1 MPSKIDMTGI
11 RFGHLVVVAPAESRG
26 RQTRWV
32 CQCDCGSVITTPTR
46 MFRFSGKTSC
56 GCDTF
61 SKRSDK
67 MKTHG
72 LTKSRTYKSWMMM
85 KSRCAN
91 SNYSH
96 YKYYGGRGIKVC
108 QEWVDSFET
117 FMADMGVRPDGGT
130 LDRIDSD
137 GDYTKENCR
146 WATREQQV
154 DNRRNAVYATLG
166 AVTLKLKEW
175 AALLRVRRSQIYL
188 AMYHG
193 ETLAEFVKKRKLEA
207 RVIEYQTGGL
217 R

>member
-1 MPSKIDMTGI
+1 
-11 RFGHLVVVAPAESRG
+11 
-26 RQTRWV
+26 
-32 CQCDCGSVITTPTR
+32 
-46 MFRFSGKTSC
+46 
-56 GCDTF
+56 
-61 SKRSDK
+61 
-67 MKTHG
+67 
-72 LTKSRTYKSWMMM
+72 MMM